1 MTDALLG
8 AIGDG
13 DIGSHFPPSEA
24 RWKGAA
30 SSIFLRHAVDL
41 VTARGGTI
49 ASLNATVVC
58 EMPKV
63 GPHRDVMRARI
74 AEIAGVAVD
83 RVGITATTSERLGFT
98 GRGEGIVAWGLA
110 TIRLPLLPD

>member
-1 MTDALLG
+1 M
-8 AIGDG
+8 
-13 DIGSHFPPSEA
+13 
-24 RWKGAA
+24 
-30 SSIFLRHAVDL
+30 DL

-49 ASLNATVVC
+49 ACLNATVVC